1 MVRNG
6 QLKDR
11 MQSWIC
17 DTSWGTRLDV
27 QSDDGIKSRDDIG
40 NDPNL
45 YHILGVWRCGIRG
58 SIGTTC
64 RILRT

>member
-1 MVRNG
+1 MVQNG
-6 QLKDR
+6 QLKDW

-17 DTSWGTRLDV
+17 DTIWEARPDV
-27 QSDDGIKSRDDIG
+27 QSDDGLKSRDALWDIQ
-40 NDPNL
+40 
-45 YHILGVWRCGIRG
+45 G